1 MVGQDAQRIQ
11 AWIRHL
17 WSVCDSLKLRL
28 RFAIPWRRG
37 ERVNDMGR
45 TEVKNKRT
53 MNDHDDG
60 DGDERKIRMKGVEI
74 GIGMT

>member
-1 MVGQDAQRIQ
+1 
-11 AWIRHL
+11 
-17 WSVCDSLKLRL
+17 
-28 RFAIPWRRG
+28 
-37 ERVNDMGR
+37 MGR